1 MIQPEAKAAIKAK
14 SFKSQKKSEK
24 TADTASFIV
33 IIILAAVVML
43 PIWWIFRS
51 SLVTNEQLYAYP
63 PPFFPPEWLF
73 SNYPATMEYFKFWV
87 YLKNT
92 LIIIAPSVVAGTL
105 TATLCG
111 YAFAR
116 LRFRGKNFIFSL
128 CIGSMLLPA
137 MVTLIPLYIVWT
149 RGLGLGDTY
158 WPLILPYFCGGGAF
172 NIFLIRQFIMTIPR
186 ELDEAATIDGAGHMR
201 ILTQIIIPAIKPAMV
216 VVALL
221 IFIYLW
227 NDLLQQTVYISKAD
241 NFTIALGLTI
251 FRSALKADWPS
262 LMAAT
267 CLSFIPG
274 IIFYL
279 IGQKSFVEGIVLT
292 GMKN

>member
-1 MIQPEAKAAIKAK
+1 M
-14 SFKSQKKSEK
+14 EK
-24 TADTASFIV
+24 TADTFSFIAL
-33 IIILAAVVML
+33 IILGAACIL

-51 SLVTNEQLYAYP
+51 SLVTTDQLYAYP
-63 PPFFPPEWLF
+63 PPFIPPDWLF
-73 SNYPATMEYFKFWV
+73 SNYPRTLQIFDYWN

-92 LIIIAPSVVAGTL
+92 LTMLVPCVLGGTI
-105 TATLCG
+105 TAVFCG

-116 LRFRGKNFIFSL
+116 LRFKGKNFMFSL
-128 CIGSMLLPA
+128 CVGSMLLPT
-137 MVTLIPLYIVWT
+137 MVTLIPLYIMWT
-149 RGLGLGDTY
+149 RGLGLQDTY
-158 WPLILPYFCGGGAF
+158 WPLIIPYFCGGGAF

-201 ILTQIIIPAIKPAMV
+201 ILTQIIIPAIKPAMI

-221 IFIYLW
+221 IFITIW
-227 NDLLQQTVYISKAD
+227 NDLLQQTVYISKNE

-267 CLSFIPG
+267 CMSFIPG

-279 IGQKSFVEGIVLT
+279 VGQKSFVEGIVLT